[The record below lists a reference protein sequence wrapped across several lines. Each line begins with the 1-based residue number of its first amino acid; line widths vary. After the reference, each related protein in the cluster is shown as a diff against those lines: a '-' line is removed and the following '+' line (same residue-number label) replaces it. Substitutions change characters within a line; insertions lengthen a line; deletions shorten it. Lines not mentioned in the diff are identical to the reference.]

1 MPIEFIK
8 SLIFA
13 IIDALPNNDTGKKIR
28 YMYYKKRLRYLGD
41 NVKLGPYFQI
51 LSPERL
57 SIGNGSAINKNCYI
71 NAFNSVD
78 IGENCLIGPNC
89 VISSTNHSFKKNN
102 LII

>member
-1 MPIEFIK
+1 MITDTKTTMRSKFYFHTKYLSRNPI
-8 SLIFA
+8 
-13 IIDALPNNDTGKKIR
+13 
-28 YMYYKKRLRYLGD
+28 YY
-41 NVKLGPYFQI
+41 
-51 LSPERL
+51 PEQSSGVL
-57 SIGNGSAINKNCYI
+57 NPDGNKNCYI